1 MEVLGTQEL
10 SNSFMRYN
18 SNNLIFKF
26 LVISFFVLF
35 VNFSLLAQQLNELKE
50 KKKQIEKDIDNIT
63 GLITKTEKESTTSL
77 TNIKL
82 TKKRIDLK
90 NSLLKQID
98 NETDEVKSKI
108 QIRKNTIDSLV
119 TRINFIKEEYKRIII
134 YSQHSSFK
142 NNLLLQI
149 FSAKDFNQAYKRLKF
164 YQQVLSYKQQIVEQY
179 KKNIKQIKNETVLLN
194 DNVNQLTRK
203 QIEKEKEVNELKKDE
218 INYKRKIEVL
228 SQKKK
233 QLLSDLEDQK
243 RVTTKLNEEIR
254 KLIAEEA
261 RKELENQKKSKGNSV
276 SILSLSNNFKDN
288 IGKFNLPV
296 QNGII
301 TGVYGESFHP
311 ILKEVKIKNNGI
323 DITISSNCQVNS
335 IFKGEVRK
343 IIRIPGSNLAILVRH
358 GNYLSV
364 YSNLSVVN
372 VAVGQEINSY
382 QKLGEIN
389 LQKGEE
395 TAILHFELW
404 NENKTEDPL
413 KWFQK

>member
-1 MEVLGTQEL
+1 
-10 SNSFMRYN
+10 MRYN